1 MILWWSQHATSMT
14 WGKFLPLWEAEESV
28 STYSSFPF
36 YTTRNF
42 NTVTLTCCHLKQK
55 REGGLLENLENFLN
69 LVFNENKAG
78 SAEIEQMMRNDLA
91 KGSFLPLRWYRGR
104 RRRARGP
111 SFPSLFLSLSLFFPL
126 TPSFSPFF
134 FLPSISALSLSAPL
148 TPLYRS
154 PSSSSLSQNMK
165 SFASSQPQTKKK
177 EKKRKKRKNFLSN
190 NSDALLNLINEAW
203 ETWSYNTLVSI
214 KEHRLDWLLPDAAGC
229 LWTKRTHTCNP
240 FGFGATLSA
249 QWVPTELSL
258 SMTDCTLT
266 SQGVEE
272 RYSLFMK
279 SKMENPFTQADS

>member
-1 MILWWSQHATSMT
+1 MLHNRKGEGRYCKTWKTSYML
-14 WGKFLPLWEAEESV
+14 F
-28 STYSSFPF
+28 
-36 YTTRNF
+36 
-42 NTVTLTCCHLKQK
+42 
-55 REGGLLENLENFLN
+55 
-69 LVFNENKAG
+69 FNENKVG
-78 SAEIEQMMRNDLA
+78 SQIEQMMRNDLA
-91 KGSFLPLRWYRGR
+91 KGCFLSLRWYWGR

-111 SFPSLFLSLSLFFPL
+111 SVPSLFLSLSLSLFFLSLHHYLPFSPHPSL
-126 TPSFSPFF
+126 SVPSFSA
-134 FLPSISALSLSAPL
+134 SL
-148 TPLYRS
+148 TPLHLS
-154 PSSSSLSQNMK
+154 PSL
-165 SFASSQPQTKKK
+165 FAFSKY
-177 EKKRKKRKNFLSN
+177 EKFHVFPAWAQKRKKRKNFLSN

-214 KEHRLDWLLPDAAGC
+214 KEHKGDWLLPDAAGC

-240 FGFGATLSA
+240 FGFGATLSV